1 MLTRQNYGN
10 YSVRMLDQLDTLEAK
25 LAQLLERYRVALDD
39 NTRLR
44 QRVLSLES
52 DNKALNERLDSA
64 RERMQALYD
73 KIPD

>member
-1 MLTRQNYGN
+1 
-10 YSVRMLDQLDTLEAK
+10 MLDQLDTLEAK